1 MHIYLSSMTSEA
13 SPGLVLVV
21 AAVLASVASHSLLR
35 HATRGRARSALSY
48 LCGLA
53 AGLAATMLC
62 IVFLRPYADPAIML
76 GPGILGSFFGPFI
89 GMLRAKWEGPP
100 KRRRR
105 PDWMG
110 SPSR

>member
-1 MHIYLSSMTSEA
+1 MHTYLSSMTSET
-13 SPGLVLVV
+13 SPGLVLAV
-21 AAVLASVASHSLLR
+21 AAVLASVASYSLLR
-35 HATRGRARSALSY
+35 HGSRGRARSALSY

-53 AGLAATMLC
+53 AGLAATTSCMA
-62 IVFLRPYADPAIML
+62 FLQPYADPAVML
-76 GPGILGSFFGPFI
+76 GPGVLGSFFGPFV

-110 SPSR
+110 SLSR

>member
-21 AAVLASVASHSLLR
+21 AAVLASLASYSLLK
-35 HATRGRARSALSY
+35 HASRGRARSALSY

-53 AGLAATMLC
+53 AGLAATTSCMVL
-62 IVFLRPYADPAIML
+62 LTPYAEPTAML
-76 GPGILGSFFGPFI
+76 GPGILGSFFGPFV

>member
-1 MHIYLSSMTSEA
+1 MHTYLSSMTSET
-13 SPGLVLVV
+13 SPGLVLAV
-21 AAVLASVASHSLLR
+21 AAVLASVASYGLLR
-35 HATRGRARSALSY
+35 HAGRGRARSALSY

-53 AGLAATMLC
+53 AGLAATTSCMAL
-62 IVFLRPYADPAIML
+62 LQPYADPAVL
-76 GPGILGSFFGPFI
+76 FGPGVLGAFFGPFL

-105 PDWMG
+105 ADWMG

>member
-1 MHIYLSSMTSEA
+1 MHTYLLSMASET
-13 SPGLVLVV
+13 SPGVVLVV
-21 AAVLASVASHSLLR
+21 AAVLASVASYSLLR
-35 HATRGRARSALSY
+35 HASRGRARSALSY
-48 LCGLA
+48 LCGMA
-53 AGLAATMLC
+53 TGLVATTSCMMILH
-62 IVFLRPYADPAIML
+62 PYADPAIMI
-76 GPGILGSFFGPFI
+76 GPGILGAFFGPFL